1 MKPTT
6 DKSMLEQRRQFFKL
20 SWMGLSA
27 LASRTAQSRNLTSP
41 AWTLPPPSNAAAL
54 QISVFPTVAV
64 IEIGRSRDYIQRTSA
79 HCWRDMELIRAPS
92 AGPLLDR
99 LGDPLLS
106 NATQLKLLF
115 LTGNFSDPK
124 VLEIAIDVSTL
135 SRARGILTVVLAPAS
150 SVSHQASST
159 HQVLGRLADLQS
171 HVDSVVALPPLNPLV
186 TTATLGSDVVTSF
199 VIGLRQALEQQH
211 VAIDLDD
218 IQSILRNSRL
228 GYLTSATANGEDGS
242 TKAAQ
247 LALDDLKEHELGS
260 NPEGAMLLISTA
272 PGTLRLKELKAAVNV
287 IRNQAP
293 WGRNFIYAAAVDEAL
308 EDATRVSLLVA
319 AKSMYS

>member
-1 MKPTT
+1 MKETT

-20 SWMGLSA
+20 SWMGLCT
-27 LASRTAQSRNLTSP
+27 LASRTAQSRNLTSQV
-41 AWTLPPPSNAAAL
+41 WTLPPPSNAVAHQVWL
-54 QISVFPTVAV
+54 SPTVAV
-64 IEIGRSRDYIQRTSA
+64 IEIGRSRDYVQRTSA
-79 HCWRDMELIRAPS
+79 HCRRDIELIRATS
-92 AGPLLDR
+92 AGPILDR
-99 LGDPLLS
+99 LGDPRQS
-106 NATQLKLLF
+106 NAKQLKLLF
-115 LTGNFSDPK
+115 IAGNFSDPT
-124 VLEIAIDVSTL
+124 VLEVAIEVSNL

-159 HQVLGRLADLQS
+159 HQVLGRLSDLQS

-186 TTATLGSDVVTSF
+186 TTALGSNVVTSF
-199 VIGLRQALEQQH
+199 VIDLRQALEQQH
-211 VAIDLDD
+211 VAIDLDN

-228 GYLTSATANGEDGS
+228 GYLTSATANGEDCS
-242 TKAAQ
+242 AKAAH
-247 LALDDLKEHELGS
+247 LALEDLKEHELGS

-308 EDATRVSLLVA
+308 EGATRVSLLVA
-319 AKSMYS
+319 AKSMQS